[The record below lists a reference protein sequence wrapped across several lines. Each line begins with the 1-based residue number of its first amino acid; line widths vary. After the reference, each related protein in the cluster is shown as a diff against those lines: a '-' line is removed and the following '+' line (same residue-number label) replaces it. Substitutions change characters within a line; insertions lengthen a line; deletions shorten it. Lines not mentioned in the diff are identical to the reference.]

1 MSVVIPSLRAAIAVP
16 PWVKNELWRRARAVP
31 SLDLR
36 FADNKSLADAVSGQ
50 QLITF
55 TRASSGTFVD
65 SAGVIQTAATDVPR
79 FDHDPIT
86 GESLGLLV
94 EEQRTNNIRN
104 NTMVGAVAGTP
115 GTLPTNWS
123 ISGGGIGTLTQ
134 EVVAIGTS
142 NGITYVDVKYSGT
155 SSSTGFRIF
164 HETAGQIAASTGQAW
179 TGHVY
184 AAILPGSTG
193 LTSVNVAINERN
205 SESTIVNIQSGT
217 SYSTLSSTMTRL
229 TVTIASAGA
238 TTASVQPEF
247 NIVFPNTTAVNFT
260 IRIGLPQLEQGAFAT
275 SVIPTTTAAATRSA
289 DVASITGSAFSG
301 WYRQDAQTWY
311 GEYAAIY
318 TASNTIPA
326 NTPHLMQVY
335 TAASANDN
343 YAIRGAEPSII
354 QLAVARNPTSGVQ
367 FPGIT
372 LGFALAGQ
380 SRRLAYAINSTE
392 LQLAGMGL
400 LGDLVTNN
408 SAALMATHDILSI
421 GNGTGGAAPNQVNGT
436 IRRLT
441 YWPTRLGNEVLQ
453 GITQ

>member
-1 MSVVIPSLRAAIAVP
+1 MSIVIPSLRAAIAVP
-16 PWVKNELWRRARAVP
+16 PWVKNELWRRAQALP

-36 FADNKSLADAVSGQ
+36 FADNKSLVDAVTGAS
-50 QLITF
+50 LVTF
-55 TRASSGTFVD
+55 NRASSGTFVD
-65 SAGVIQTAATDVPR
+65 SAGVIQTASTNVPR
-79 FDHDPIT
+79 FDHDPTT
-86 GESLGLLV
+86 GESLGLLL
-94 EEQRTNNIRN
+94 EEQRTNSIRN

-179 TGHVY
+179 TGCVY

-205 SESTIVNIQSGT
+205 SASSIVNIQSGT

-229 TVTIASAGA
+229 TATIASAGA
-238 TTASVQPEF
+238 TTFSVQPEF

-260 IRIGLPQLEQGAFAT
+260 IRIGLPQIEEGAFAT
-275 SVIPTTTAAATRSA
+275 SVIPTTTSAVTRSA
-289 DVASITGSAFSG
+289 DLASITGSALSS
-301 WYRQDAQTWY
+301 WYRQEEGTWF
-311 GEYAAIY
+311 GEYAPIY
-318 TASNTIPA
+318 NASATVPA
-326 NTPHLMQVY
+326 NTPHLLQVY
-335 TAASANDN
+335 NAAAPTNN
-343 YAIRGAEPSII
+343 YAIRGAANSVD
-354 QLAVARNPTSGVQ
+354 QVFVARNPTAGVQ
-367 FPGIT
+367 FLSVNAGFGIAGVARKVSFGIDSST
-372 LGFALAGQ
+372 LNAAANGNVSSL
-380 SRRLAYAINSTE
+380 INN
-392 LQLAGMGL
+392 A
-400 LGDLVTNN
+400 
-408 SAALMATHDILSI
+408 AALMATHDILAI
-421 GNGTGGAAPNQVNGT
+421 GSGTGGAPPFDLNGH

-441 YWPTRLGNEVLQ
+441 FWGQRLPNNILQ